1 MSWLGEATGA
11 LGLLSRGW
19 DGWRSWRDPARRSA
33 QRLIRAFEAYGVS
46 RQQIIRLVPAALA
59 PSRAELSMA
68 DFSTPEQLKSKLS
81 PALLDWATDHLNLR
95 RDWLDGRADVPPHL
109 VVDFYTQPARYGA
122 WLRARQL
129 EMPHAQR
136 WLAVWKAQ
144 GSPLGPHADGPL
156 CVVYEEVL
164 PGLDDADWA
173 RHWLLADGWSMG
185 HLPCIESLA
194 ALVLLAQR
202 AGVTVIGKELPSRE
216 LRRLQEGRAL
226 VAELEPKT
234 RGRWHPE
241 DLVMPPRQHDSAWLQ
256 AVRQAARRRLSDETH
271 ER

>member
-1 MSWLGEATGA
+1 
-11 LGLLSRGW
+11 
-19 DGWRSWRDPARRSA
+19 
-33 QRLIRAFEAYGVS
+33 
-46 RQQIIRLVPAALA
+46 
-59 PSRAELSMA
+59 
-68 DFSTPEQLKSKLS
+68 
-81 PALLDWATDHLNLR
+81 LNLR

-271 ER
+271 ERWNYGKAIAQDALVAKALEAVKNAPSDAQDVAMTEAQAAECLGDVVRAAAQGRDISRKAVRAALRVGVKSDDAFMWLCRSRWAVPG